1 MNNGIVY
8 DVMRRTRHQ
17 YHYAV
22 RSARKHDLE
31 NRKARRT
38 RELAAE
44 LTGDRDPISRLPMHH
59 VTNVSERHTKSSR
72 TTIEACSA
80 VMHFRRFFL

>member
-17 YHYAV
+17 YNYAV

-44 LTGDRDPISRLPMHH
+44 LTGDRDG
-59 VTNVSERHTKSSR
+59 SS
-72 TTIEACSA
+72 ANSPP
-80 VMHFRRFFL
+80 